1 MSDKNSS
8 KLQDS
13 DILTF
18 YSGYEYIY
26 KYKNFAPTFK
36 NFLQDGRITESMRT
50 TNPPIIV
57 GSSKWLDGIDCQLLR
72 NGVEQKGKIKVTL
85 EFVPN
90 EIEVIPDLMD
100 SSDEKSPLDDI
111 RQINL

>member
-1 MSDKNSS
+1 MSDENSS
-8 KLQDS
+8 KLEDS

-26 KYKNFAPTFK
+26 KYKNFAPIFK
-36 NFLQDGRITESMRT
+36 TFLQDGRITESMRT

-57 GSSKWLDGIDCQLLR
+57 GSPKWLDGIDCQLLR

-85 EFVPN
+85 EF
-90 EIEVIPDLMD
+90 IPDEVEVAKD
-100 SSDEKSPLDDI
+100 SVISSEERSPLDDI